1 MNTIT
6 SALLGAIQGLT
17 EFLPVSSSGHL
28 VLFQNLLGYKEPE
41 LLLDTTLH
49 LGTLTAVFI
58 YFYSDLKK
66 IASDT
71 IKLDGKSPN
80 VNLLIWILVAS
91 IPTGLIGLIFRHPL
105 EALFHDSYKVGIMLI
120 TTGFI
125 LLTTRLIRFAKK
137 ASLTV
142 GLLPALAIGI
152 AQGIAIIPGIS
163 RSGITI
169 ACALIIGLEREL
181 AGRFSFLLSIP
192 AIIGAALLQLKGE
205 EIARVGIASLG
216 AGFLAAALVGLLALK
231 LLMGMVRQGR
241 LHYFA
246 PYCWLAGI
254 VTIATS

>member
-231 LLMGMVRQGR
+231 LLMGMVRQGH